1 MTYLKSLM
9 AAGAVAAS
17 LAGFTGA
24 ADAKV
29 KFYLGV
35 EPQYGDG
42 YYGDGYNGDGYYGEG
57 DDYRRP
63 QRFYDDRPSRLSCR
77 QVRRQLRAR
86 GWRNVEAQ
94 DCDGRYYSFIAYRHG
109 DAYELR
115 VRSRD
120 GEIVSRDPL

>member
-1 MTYLKSLM
+1 MTYLKILLTAGAI
-9 AAGAVAAS
+9 AAG

-35 EPQYGDG
+35 EPQYDDG
-42 YYGDGYNGDGYYGEG
+42 YYGDGYSGEG

-63 QRFYDDRPSRLSCR
+63 QRFYDDRRPSRLSCR
-77 QVRRQLRAR
+77 QVRRSLRAR
-86 GWRNVEAQ
+86 GWRNIEAQ